1 MRESWIDRRWK
12 DVLKENLD
20 DAISFFMPGL
30 AKLRDYSLKPGAA
43 DPEHTT
49 IGGGSNKG
57 KRISDLC
64 VSLPLKNGGESRA
77 IFLVEQQHEKD
88 DTLPLR
94 IFQSYYRASDEY
106 AVPVTSLAIY
116 TGKTEPIDTYARE
129 WQGTSVNFKYNVYSV
144 DSTDGGDLKRDARD
158 FALPVLTAKRM
169 LEAGGKASEREEYS
183 LELLELIK
191 ARKFNDEKA
200 WSFQKFAYHLLQ
212 IDKGDI
218 DPKIREVWKMQ
229 FRPIDE
235 VVRDIHIRDAEEY
248 GLKKGREE
256 GMEKG
261 MEEGREKGRLEVARL
276 MLAEGLSTEAIKRCT
291 GLDESSILSLG

>member
-30 AKLRDYSLKPGAA
+30 AGLRDYSLKPGAA
-43 DPEHTT
+43 DPEHPA

-64 VSLPLKNGGESRA
+64 VSLPLKGGGESRA

-106 AVPVTSLAIY
+106 ALPVTSLAIY

-144 DSTDGGDLKRDARD
+144 DRADGDELEQDGRTGRS
-158 FALPVLTAKRM
+158 FALPVLAAKRM
-169 LEAGGKASEREEYS
+169 LEAGGKAPKRGEYS
-183 LELLELIK
+183 IELLELIK
-191 ARKFNDEKA
+191 ARKFDDKKA
-200 WSFQKFAYHLLQ
+200 WSFQKFAYYLLQ
-212 IDKGDI
+212 IDKDDI

-248 GLKKGREE
+248 GWKKGREE
-256 GMEKG
+256 GEEK
-261 MEEGREKGRLEVARL
+261 KAFEVARNFL
-276 MLAEGLSTEAIKRCT
+276 KMGLPLDQIAQGTGLSIEEIS
-291 GLDESSILSLG
+291 GLR